1 MKEFG
6 IITSFKLLLFIE
18 DCVSKNVFPFLQ
30 VIPNLP
36 EGRGLFA
43 TCRILKYTFV
53 CNYGGILLS
62 CQEGLRYLDGGGN
75 FCYVYEFNYE
85 KDGKN
90 IIQFLNHSKQTFS
103 FGKFI
108 NHSKPHFNVIPKVF
122 FRSNGQPEIMFI
134 SIFDIDKGDE
144 ILFDYGALY
153 KGVKR
158 CITSCKK
165 CNFLFR

>member
-1 MKEFG
+1 M
-6 IITSFKLLLFIE
+6 LPFIE
-18 DCVSKNVFPFLQ
+18 YCVSKNVFPFLQ

-43 TCRILKYTFV
+43 THRILKYTFV

-62 CQEGLRYLDGGGN
+62 HQEGLRYLDAGGN

-108 NHSKPHFNVIPKVF
+108 NHSKPHFNVIKFSSVLMVNQKLCSFPFLILTKVMKF
-122 FRSNGQPEIMFI
+122 CLIMVPFI
-134 SIFDIDKGDE
+134 RG
-144 ILFDYGALY
+144 
-153 KGVKR
+153 
-158 CITSCKK
+158 
-165 CNFLFR
+165 

>member
-1 MKEFG
+1 M
-6 IITSFKLLLFIE
+6 LLFIE
-18 DCVSKNVFPFLQ
+18 YCVSKNVFPFLQ

-43 TCRILKYTFV
+43 THRILKYTFV

-62 CQEGLRYLDGGGN
+62 RQEGLRYLDAVGN
-75 FCYVYEFNYE
+75 FFYVYEFNYE

-90 IIQFLNHSKQTFS
+90 IIQFFNHSKQTFS
-103 FGKFI
+103 FCKFI
-108 NHSKPHFNVIPKVF
+108 NHSKPHFNVIPIVF
-122 FRSNGQPEIMFI
+122 FRSQPEIMFI
-134 SIFDIDKGDE
+134 SIFDINKGDK

-153 KGVKR
+153 KGLKR

-165 CNFLFR
+165 CKFLFK